1 MNQSIRPCD
10 CIVVMPGQNFVKLF
24 QTVAAWSFAAVVARH
39 AEVAE
44 NNGCE
49 LQVIGTRERCEGSP

>member
-24 QTVAAWSFAAVVARH
+24 QTVAAWSFAAVVA

-49 LQVIGTRERCEGSP
+49 LQVIETRERLEGSP